1 VPANPTPEVI
11 CSKVAQL
18 LRDEREKRRLSLNA
32 LAERAGLSRQT
43 IAFVEQEM
51 RTPNLDT
58 LLRLT
63 CALGTNLEQIVTEAR
78 KLASMKTK

>member
-18 LRDEREKRRLSLNA
+18 LKEEREKRGLSLNA
-32 LAERAGLSRQT
+32 LSERAGLSRQT

-63 CALGTNLEQIVTEAR
+63 SALGIDLEQIVTEAR
-78 KLASMKTK
+78 KLASARGK